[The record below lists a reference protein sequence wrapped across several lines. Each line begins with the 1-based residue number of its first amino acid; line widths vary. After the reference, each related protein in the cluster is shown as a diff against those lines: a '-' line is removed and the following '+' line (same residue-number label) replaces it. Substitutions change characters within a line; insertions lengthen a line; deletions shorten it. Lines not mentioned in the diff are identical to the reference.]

1 MAGSTARTHRIIC
14 WNCQSPFEVKLSL
27 PKNAK
32 RQGRVYNP
40 WKSIRKCTMCNSKT
54 ELKLSYT
61 SKRGVYVD
69 YEEQVKEPQDGTD
82 GKDHPPIDQI
92 GSYFSRNYREGERL
106 KIPRGTAKGWIGWK
120 NSKLRRIGFYDK
132 KNNRTKSIDEE
143 PARIRLREGAGLSDG
158 HFEFKSW
165 IQDKVEQA
173 AAGESSPKFLS
184 KEDRNEEREEALETW
199 SRIRR
204 EIEKIIDERI
214 IEALDGV
221 EGRQLSVIR
230 KISGRL
236 EPSMRDFQ
244 LDSGFHGSIGLED
257 WWKMEGRMNLVEK
270 IANEVARCLISHSVN
285 SLAENG
291 EVFSWRSKVNDGS
304 DLFEFARANG
314 CFISAQKAKAE
325 FQNGFV
331 NRRTGELDS
340 ERIKLHRERMGANLS
355 DLYKRRRIRM
365 TISKLIEEEV
375 EPPREWMWMF
385 VWTGGIKFFPDVRNR
400 VRRHIENEGDKALM
414 IFDDKKKSK
423 EAGLID
429 GKHALSDTEKKYLE
443 RFRKKGFGG
452 TKGGGSNKSRDE
464 VNEDNSL
471 KFVYNIVNEM
481 KRADFLSPARMTESQ
496 YTSYFLD
503 GDDSLSKSR
512 GVKEYP
518 NSLVFTKK
526 MLRIIGKSEI
536 EDFEKN
542 RQNAIYR
549 WLRGDRDRWMYCPP
563 NKHEWLG
570 GEITEGGLLRDPKI
584 SSNTSDYELFEVEK
598 RDLGT
603 GEVEKRSLGTG
614 EVGGDKEVPI
624 MVKTVKCEPGI
635 DVMRAMNALQE
646 TQWEVNLDLLEKIC
660 SFELDGGTD
669 LEGSL
674 VEKKGRIMR
683 IFPNQHFAPAFFDEK
698 GDNADEERRTVL
710 EWCRRIIEHNGNV
723 FWHSWM
729 CDFRGRMVPRCQL
742 LSPQKGDLSRALL
755 RFKHWKPLGERGRF
769 WMHVHLHNLMEGVEI
784 HSDTDS
790 EGYSVSKW
798 ENGPAL
804 KNQKFERRD
813 EWVMEN
819 LELLREM
826 GREPERYLV
835 ELGLEE
841 RRYSKRTD
849 FQRLASLIELDR
861 IWSVFENSENNW
873 DSVKSGQPVYLD
885 ASCNG
890 YQHVS
895 SLLRDK
901 KLARLTN
908 VIETKSGPL
917 DLYSEVAKE
926 ASKLGRK
933 DIEEKLNEIG
943 LRKDLVEEC
952 LERIFTRSLV
962 KQPTIVRVYGSN
974 DMLKCLEGRK
984 GQGRPDLSMPRPR
997 VLNEEEK
1004 EERKKITGEF
1014 EEAYFEYIEA
1024 RNLGESIAMKHYQK
1038 HAKKLRGS
1046 GFSKDRAKKWSNLL
1060 REETRM
1066 NLWAPG
1072 SGLHE
1077 AIIAKGGELG
1087 EAFSYP
1093 DGDLW
1098 EHQHDLSI
1106 LMGEIMLKAIGRA
1119 TRNAYGKLE
1128 ESLGA
1133 VTRSCESPA
1142 LWPGV
1147 YWDVMPGEEGRF
1159 RVHQYYIDRQGAE
1172 TSKRGMPTH
1181 IGSVYSGLLPEWYKK
1196 KEWAGHK
1203 GSKTKARIAIRICE
1217 LYGESERLATETRK
1231 FLRNSRGAVLTKG
1244 KRFYFDNS
1252 RFEMIIEQAEGKK
1265 KSEDA
1270 EEILGLMRQREYSI
1284 PNYSKDE
1291 KRRTKGRKNKV
1302 NSSMAPNFVHS
1313 LDAYHMRSSINRMN
1327 SVMSE
1332 KGDELSFWAVHDAFG
1347 THACDIELMREIVK
1361 DCFYEM
1367 HQSRNLN
1374 DWTAEMKWVGKEKTS
1389 KVRIGSLWKDTGK
1402 NERTAGDYLIS

>member
-1 MAGSTARTHRIIC
+1 MAGSTARTHTIIC
-14 WNCQSPFEVKLSL
+14 WSCFAPYEVKLAL

-32 RQGRVYNP
+32 KQGRVFNP
-40 WKSIRKCTMCNSKT
+40 WKSIRKCSSCNSKT
-54 ELKLSYT
+54 ALKFSYT

-69 YEEQVKEPQDGTD
+69 YEEPVKDHRDGTD
-82 GKDHPPIDQI
+82 GKAHSSIDQI

-106 KIPRGTAKGWIGWK
+106 KTPNGTAKGWIGWK

-132 KNNRTKSIDEE
+132 KYNRTKSIDEE
-143 PARIRLREGAGLSDG
+143 PARIRLREDSDLSDG

-184 KEDRNEEREEALETW
+184 NEDRNEEREEALDTW
-199 SRIRR
+199 VRMRR

-214 IEALDGV
+214 IGASNGI

-270 IANEVARCLISHSVN
+270 IANEVARCLISHSAN

-291 EVFSWRSKVNDGS
+291 EVFSWRSKVNDGN

-331 NRRTGELDS
+331 NRKTGELDS

-385 VWTGGIKFFPDVRNR
+385 VWSAGIKFFPDVRNR
-400 VRRHIENEGDKALM
+400 VRKHIENEGSKALK
-414 IFDDKKKSK
+414 IFDGKKSRQ

-429 GKHALSDTEKKYLE
+429 GKHALSELEKKDLE
-443 RFRKKGFGG
+443 GFRKRGFGN
-452 TKGGGSNKSRDE
+452 TKGTSKTKTWGE
-464 VNEDNSL
+464 LNEDNSL
-471 KFVYNIVNEM
+471 AFVYNIVNEM
-481 KRADFLSPARMTESQ
+481 KRSDLLSPARMTESQ

-503 GDDSLSKSR
+503 GDDSLSRGR
-512 GVKEYP
+512 GVKQYP
-518 NSLVFTKK
+518 NSLVFTKR
-526 MLRIIGKSEI
+526 LLSIIGKSEMK
-536 EDFEKN
+536 DFEN
-542 RQNAIYR
+542 DQQNAIYR

-570 GEITEGGLLRDPKI
+570 GITEGGLLRDPKI

-598 RDLGT
+598 RDLHT
-603 GEVEKRSLGTG
+603 GEVE
-614 EVGGDKEVPI
+614 EDKEGPI
-624 MVKTVKCEPGI
+624 MVKTVKCKPGI
-635 DVMRAMNALQE
+635 DVMRAMNSLQE
-646 TQWEVNLDLLEKIC
+646 TQWEINLDLLEKIC
-660 SFELDGGTD
+660 RFELDGGID
-669 LEGSL
+669 LDGRL
-674 VEKKGRIMR
+674 VKKNIRIKR
-683 IFPNQHFAPAFFDEK
+683 IVPSRHFEAAFFDNK

-755 RFKHWKPLGERGRF
+755 RFKHWKPLGEKGRF
-769 WMHVHLHNLMEGVEI
+769 WIHVHVHNMMEGVEI
-784 HSDTDS
+784 YSEPDSD
-790 EGYSVSKW
+790 GNRVSRWNK
-798 ENGPAL
+798 GPAL
-804 KNQKFERRD
+804 KNQKFDRKD

-826 GREPERYLV
+826 GREPERFLV
-835 ELGLEE
+835 ELGLDE
-841 RRYSKRTD
+841 RRYSKRSD

-861 IWSVFENSENNW
+861 IWRVFGESENDW
-873 DSVKSGQPVYLD
+873 GSVKSGQPVYLD

-901 KLARLTN
+901 KLAMLTN
-908 VIETKSGPL
+908 VIESKKGPL
-917 DLYSEVAKE
+917 DLYTEVAKE
-926 ASKLGRK
+926 ANKVGRGIIENKLY
-933 DIEEKLNEIG
+933 EIG
-943 LRKDLVEEC
+943 LCCRLDLVEEF
-952 LERIFTRSLV
+952 LERIFTRSLA

-984 GQGRPDLSMPRPR
+984 GQGRPDRSIPRPR
-997 VLNEEEK
+997 ELNEGQEAEK
-1004 EERKKITGEF
+1004 KKITGEF

-1024 RNLGESIAMKHYQK
+1024 RSLGERIPMKHYQQ

-1060 REETRM
+1060 REEIPM

-1077 AIIAKGGELG
+1077 AIIAKGGDLA
-1087 EAFSYP
+1087 EAFHYP

-1098 EHQHDLSI
+1098 EHQHDISI
-1106 LMGEIMLKAIGRA
+1106 LMKDIMLEAIGKA
-1119 TRNAYGKLE
+1119 TRDAYGKLE
-1128 ESLGA
+1128 EALKA
-1133 VTRSCESPA
+1133 VTKSCESPA

-1147 YWDVMPGEEGRF
+1147 YWDVMPDETGRF
-1159 RVHQYYIDRQGAE
+1159 RVHQYYIDRQGADK
-1172 TSKRGMPTH
+1172 SKGGTPTH
-1181 IGSVYSGLLPEWYKK
+1181 LAAVYSGLLPEWYKK
-1196 KEWAGHK
+1196 KEWRGHK

-1217 LYGESERLATETRK
+1217 LYGEGEGLTPEARK
-1231 FLRNSRGAVLTKG
+1231 FLKNTRRDILTKD
-1244 KRFYFDNS
+1244 KRFYFEGS
-1252 RFEMIIEQAEGKK
+1252 RFEMVIEQVEGDE
-1265 KSEDA
+1265 KSDDA
-1270 EEILGLMRQREYSI
+1270 KEILGLMRQREYSI
-1284 PNYSKDE
+1284 PNYSKVE
-1291 KRRTKGRKNKV
+1291 KTRTKGKKNKV

-1313 LDAYHMRSSINRMN
+1313 LDAYHMRSSINRMK

-1332 KGDELSFWAVHDAFG
+1332 KDEVLSFWAVHDAFG
-1347 THACDIELMREIVK
+1347 THACDIERMREIVK